1 MAALL
6 VQIIA
11 LTITQFTVLV
21 SSQAL
26 VGEFFKHFFFFLLFA
41 SYSTQITNPT
51 NNFERKSETGQTENI
66 TILKW
71 HAQLNSSRA
80 LVTFQDSIQ

>member
-21 SSQAL
+21 GSQAL
-26 VGEFFKHFFFFLLFA
+26 VGEFFKLFLK
-41 SYSTQITNPT
+41 
-51 NNFERKSETGQTENI
+51 NFLRLIQLKLQT
-66 TILKW
+66 
-71 HAQLNSSRA
+71 
-80 LVTFQDSIQ
+80 